1 MPALPAQNG
10 ACCAAV
16 LVDLVD
22 SVSLWR
28 ILVSFT
34 WSKESAGNNAN
45 TRLDSILLGVLLKAG
60 DWEALR
66 FKVRDLLASLAV
78 DDFLLR
84 LDRGNCQ
91 ASSGSH
97 LFGSVPAEALAA
109 FDRQMQDQD
118 NFVNRHVRR
127 SPLPLA
133 WQLSQICAL
142 GGSGCAALRAYG
154 IKHGASIG
162 VRGDNTLSRIDFYRH
177 GNAPAFSAAQLADL
191 MLLASYLHEAGHAL
205 WRQQDGRA
213 LPVLTEREHECL
225 YWSAG
230 GKTSKET
237 AMILGISQH
246 TVYFH
251 LKNAA
256 SKFQV
261 NSTRQA
267 ITQAIWRGLV
277 KPMAA

>member
-1 MPALPAQNG
+1 MGLTWYNDSTANSGRIDSAALA
-10 ACCAAV
+10 
-16 LVDLVD
+16 
-22 SVSLWR
+22 R
-28 ILVSFT
+28 
-34 WSKESAGNNAN
+34 
-45 TRLDSILLGVLLKAG
+45 LLKAR
-60 DWEALR
+60 DWSALR
-66 FKVRDLLASLAV
+66 DQVRSLLEPLGV

-84 LDRGNCQ
+84 MDKGSCP
-91 ASSGSH
+91 ATSGSH
-97 LFGSVPAEALAA
+97 LFGSVPADALAL

-133 WQLSQICAL
+133 WQLGQLCAINN
-142 GGSGCAALRAYG
+142 GAACAALRAYG
-154 IKHGASIG
+154 IAHGASIG
-162 VRGDNTLSRIDFYRH
+162 VRGEQSLSRIDFYRR
-177 GNAPAFSAAQLADL
+177 GPAGVFSSTQLADL
-191 MLLASYLHEAGHAL
+191 LLLASYLHEAGHLL
-205 WRQQDGRA
+205 WRQQDTDP
-213 LPVLTEREHECL
+213 LPVLTDREHECL

-256 SKFQV
+256 GKFQV

>member
-1 MPALPAQNG
+1 M
-10 ACCAAV
+10 
-16 LVDLVD
+16 
-22 SVSLWR
+22 
-28 ILVSFT
+28 SFT
-34 WSKESAGNNAN
+34 WCTDSIENNAR
-45 TRLDSILLGVLLKAG
+45 TRLDSASLALLLKAA
-60 DWEALR
+60 DWDGLR
-66 FKVRDLLASLAV
+66 MKLRSLLAMLEV

-84 LDRGNCQ
+84 MDRGSCQ
-91 ASSGSH
+91 ATSGSH
-97 LFGSVPAEALAA
+97 LFGSVPAAALQA

-118 NFVNRHVRR
+118 NFVSRHVRR

-133 WQLSQICAL
+133 WRLDQICDARNA
-142 GGSGCAALRAYG
+142 SSACAALSAYG
-154 IKHGASIG
+154 IAHGVSVG
-162 VRGDNTLSRIDFYRH
+162 VRGEHTLSRIDFYRRDQ
-177 GNAPAFSAAQLADL
+177 APVFSATQLADL
-191 MLLASYLHEAGHAL
+191 MLLASYLHEAGHLL
-205 WRQQDGRA
+205 WRQQDGRPA
-213 LPVLTEREHECL
+213 PVLTEREHECL

-267 ITQAIWRGLV
+267 ITQAIWRGMV

>member
-1 MPALPAQNG
+1 MGFNWSMENADS
-10 ACCAAV
+10 AA
-16 LVDLVD
+16 
-22 SVSLWR
+22 
-28 ILVSFT
+28 
-34 WSKESAGNNAN
+34 A
-45 TRLDSILLGVLLKAG
+45 TRLDSAALAALLKAG
-60 DWEALR
+60 DWDSLR
-66 FKVRDLLASLAV
+66 RRAQTLLETMGV

-84 LDRGNCQ
+84 LDRGSCP
-91 ASSGSH
+91 ATSGSH
-97 LFGSVPAEALAA
+97 LFGSMPSEVLAT

-118 NFVNRHVRR
+118 NFVCRHVRR
-127 SPLPLA
+127 SPLPLE
-133 WQLSQICAL
+133 WQVAQICAVNN
-142 GGSGCAALRAYG
+142 SSACAALRAYG
-154 IKHGASIG
+154 IGHGVSVG
-162 VRGDNTLSRIDFYRH
+162 VRGEHTLSRVDFYRS
-177 GNAPAFSAAQLADL
+177 GQAPAFSATQLADL
-191 MLLASYLHEAGHAL
+191 MLLASYLHEAGHML
-205 WRQQDGRA
+205 WRQQDSHP

>member
-1 MPALPAQNG
+1 MNSE
-10 ACCAAV
+10 AV
-16 LVDLVD
+16 
-22 SVSLWR
+22 
-28 ILVSFT
+28 
-34 WSKESAGNNAN
+34 AG
-45 TRLDSILLGVLLKAG
+45 
-60 DWEALR
+60 
-66 FKVRDLLASLAV
+66 LLAATDWGDLRQRVRQLLADMEV

-84 LDRGNCQ
+84 LDRGACP
-91 ASSGSH
+91 ATSGSH
-97 LFGSVPAEALAA
+97 LFGSVPADALVT
-109 FDRQMQDQD
+109 FDRQMQEQD
-118 NFVNRHVRR
+118 NFVSRHVRR

-133 WQLSQICAL
+133 WQVAQICA
-142 GGSGCAALRAYG
+142 GHDSSACAALRAYG
-154 IKHGASIG
+154 IAHGASIG
-162 VRGDNTLSRIDFYRH
+162 VRGEHKLSRVDFYRR
-177 GNAPAFSAAQLADL
+177 GQSPAFSASQLSDL
-191 MLLASYLHEAGHAL
+191 MLLASYLHEAAHLL
-205 WRQQDGRA
+205 WCQHDGQP

-256 SKFQV
+256 SKFHV

>member
-1 MPALPAQNG
+1 MGFN
-10 ACCAAV
+10 
-16 LVDLVD
+16 
-22 SVSLWR
+22 
-28 ILVSFT
+28 
-34 WSKESAGNNAN
+34 WSMENADKWQGMRLESAA
-45 TRLDSILLGVLLKAG
+45 LAALLKAG
-60 DWEALR
+60 DWDSLRSRARGLLDALG
-66 FKVRDLLASLAV
+66 V

-84 LDRGNCQ
+84 LDRGSC
-91 ASSGSH
+91 AATSGSH
-97 LFGSVPAEALAA
+97 LFGSVPTDVLST

-118 NFVNRHVRR
+118 NFVCRHVRR
-127 SPLPLA
+127 SPLPIE
-133 WQLSQICAL
+133 WQVAQICAVNN
-142 GGSGCAALRAYG
+142 GSACAALRAYG
-154 IKHGASIG
+154 IGHGVSVG
-162 VRGDNTLSRIDFYRH
+162 VRGEHTLSRVDFYRS
-177 GNAPAFSAAQLADL
+177 GQAPAFTATQLADL
-191 MLLASYLHEAGHAL
+191 MLLASYLHEAGHML
-205 WRQQDGRA
+205 WRQQDSHPM
-213 LPVLTEREHECL
+213 PVLTEREHECL

>member
-1 MPALPAQNG
+1 VGFNCAKEIGLMGESPSNDAPGGTG
-10 ACCAAV
+10 A
-16 LVDLVD
+16 
-22 SVSLWR
+22 
-28 ILVSFT
+28 
-34 WSKESAGNNAN
+34 
-45 TRLDSILLGVLLKAG
+45 RLDSRALARLLDAT
-60 DWEALR
+60 DWNSLR
-66 FKVRDLLASLAV
+66 IAVQELLAALDV

-84 LDRGNCQ
+84 MDRGSCP
-91 ASSGSH
+91 ATGGSH
-97 LFGSVPAEALAA
+97 LFGSVPADALAT

-118 NFVNRHVRR
+118 NFLSRHVRR

-133 WQLSQICAL
+133 WQVAQICAVNN
-142 GGSGCAALRAYG
+142 GSACAALRAYG
-154 IKHGASIG
+154 ITHGVSVG
-162 VRGDNTLSRIDFYRH
+162 VRGEHSLSRIDFYRL
-177 GNAPAFSAAQLADL
+177 GQSPAYSATEQSDL
-191 MLLASYLHEAGHAL
+191 MLLASYLHEAGHLL
-205 WRQQDGRA
+205 WRQQECQA

-256 SKFQV
+256 GKFQV

>member
-1 MPALPAQNG
+1 MSVTWCRDFIDHNE
-10 ACCAAV
+10 AA
-16 LVDLVD
+16 
-22 SVSLWR
+22 
-28 ILVSFT
+28 
-34 WSKESAGNNAN
+34 
-45 TRLDSILLGVLLKAG
+45 RLDSGALAGLLEAPDWNSLRQRVQVLLA
-60 DWEALR
+60 ALG
-66 FKVRDLLASLAV
+66 V

-84 LDRGNCQ
+84 MDRGSCP
-91 ASSGSH
+91 ATGGSH
-97 LFGSVPAEALAA
+97 LFGSVPPEALAT

-118 NFVNRHVRR
+118 NFVARHVRR

-133 WQLSQICAL
+133 WQVAQICAV
-142 GGSGCAALRAYG
+142 SHASACAALRAYG
-154 IKHGASIG
+154 ITHGASVG
-162 VRGDNTLSRIDFYRH
+162 VRGEQTISRVDFFRL
-177 GNAPAFSAAQLADL
+177 GQAPAFTATQLSDL
-191 MLLASYLHEAGHAL
+191 MLLASYLHEAGHLL
-205 WRQQDGRA
+205 WRQQQCQPS
-213 LPVLTEREHECL
+213 PVLTEREHECL

>member
-1 MPALPAQNG
+1 MGVTWCKEFA
-10 ACCAAV
+10 
-16 LVDLVD
+16 D
-22 SVSLWR
+22 SDD
-28 ILVSFT
+28 I
-34 WSKESAGNNAN
+34 A
-45 TRLDSILLGVLLKAG
+45 RLDSGALAGLLDAQ
-60 DWEALR
+60 DWDDLR
-66 FKVRDLLASLAV
+66 QRVQDLLAALDV

-84 LDRGNCQ
+84 MDRGACP
-91 ASSGSH
+91 ATSGSR
-97 LFGSVPAEALAA
+97 LFGSVPTPALAT

-127 SPLPLA
+127 SPLPLE
-133 WQLSQICAL
+133 WQVAQICAVNN
-142 GGSGCAALRAYG
+142 SSACAALRSYG
-154 IKHGASIG
+154 IAHGASVG
-162 VRGDNTLSRIDFYRH
+162 VRGEHTLSRVDFFRL
-177 GNAPAFSAAQLADL
+177 GQSPAFTPAQLSDL
-191 MLLASYLHEAGHAL
+191 MLLASYLHEAGHL
-205 WRQQDGRA
+205 MWRQQECQPM
-213 LPVLTEREHECL
+213 PVLTEREHECL

-256 SKFQV
+256 NKFQV